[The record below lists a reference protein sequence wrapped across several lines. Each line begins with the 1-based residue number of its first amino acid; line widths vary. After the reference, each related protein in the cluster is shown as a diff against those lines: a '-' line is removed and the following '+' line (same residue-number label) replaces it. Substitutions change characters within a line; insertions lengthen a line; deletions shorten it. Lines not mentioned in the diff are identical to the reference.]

1 MTSPFGAQ
9 NPPTTTRENAPSRDE
24 LIAHLEA
31 TRITGDVATPREANL
46 RNIQDFLA
54 SSEHQFMGIT
64 PRPEDTWDSVFALM
78 VEEVGIDPDPTHI
91 QGHDTISA
99 QLCVD
104 ALERYAHIFG
114 EVVHQRGHILFA
126 TAHPAAM
133 PAVYAPMAAAARMH
147 GAEVLTISGGIP
159 WDTGDVRAVGDV
171 VMVEQYGGLRHT
183 HRPEPMDLAL
193 DQLEAAHQ
201 ADSTAPLPD
210 LVVTDHGMAGAA
222 GTRGYRVIA
231 VGDCNDPAVF
241 VGQAQGAIDVVV
253 PLDDNVPPHAYE
265 PMTQFI
271 LAQAGL

>member
-1 MTSPFGAQ
+1 MT
-9 NPPTTTRENAPSRDE
+9 
-24 LIAHLEA
+24 HLDT

-54 SSEHQFMGIT
+54 SSEHQYMGIT
-64 PRPEDTWDSVFALM
+64 PGPEDTWDAVFSLM
-78 VEEVGIDPDPTHI
+78 VAKVGINPDPTYTHG
-91 QGHDTISA
+91 QDTISA

-114 EVVHQRGHILFA
+114 EVVRQGGRILFA

-133 PAVYAPMAAAARMH
+133 PAVYTPMAAAARAH
-147 GAEVLTISGGIP
+147 GAEVLTVAGGIP

-183 HRPEPMDLAL
+183 HRPEPMDLVL

-201 ADSTAPLPD
+201 ADGVASLPD

-241 VGQAQGAIDVVV
+241 VGQAQGVIDVVV
-253 PLDDNVPPHAYE
+253 PLDDNVPPQAYQ

-271 LAQAGL
+271 LARAGL